1 MSARYDITHGIGLAI
16 LTPRL
21 LRYFLEKAPE
31 FLDRFAGF
39 AERVMG
45 LRADE
50 FDSCE
55 ALAEAGLVKLEAFYK
70 SIGVLLNSASTT
82 RTSRPWQSTSRS
94 TGFRR
99 FRASLFLSRGRTS
112 WRC

>member
-70 SIGVLLNSASTT
+70 SIGVPSGLAE
-82 RTSRPWQSTSRS
+82 PKSRS
-94 TGFRR
+94 KRSRYSSENDVLIEKSVKYTDF
-99 FRASLFLSRGRTS
+99 FLLSIVYV
-112 WRC
+112 